1 MARWLFTASAT
12 LHSSKFFSATMALP
26 LSSRPPH
33 ARNSHARV
41 AFNESLARRCAD
53 HRAKKAEDHGYLF
66 YSAHSGWGN
75 QQVADSLELGL
86 RLGGDPRCDTV
97 SHCRAAAKDVGRTMM
112 QRRVES
118 GEAAADDRQFKCVA
132 LGLGG

>member
-1 MARWLFTASAT
+1 MFVARRSISAECARAP
-12 LHSSKFFSATMALP
+12 KFAVDFFSRTMAMRSAP
-26 LSSRPPH
+26 ALSSRPPH

-75 QQVADSLELGL
+75 QQVALGQAI
-86 RLGGDPRCDTV
+86 TQ
-97 SHCRAAAKDVGRTMM
+97 VGPKSIRRTN
-112 QRRVES
+112 VLHYVHHGS
-118 GEAAADDRQFKCVA
+118 
-132 LGLGG
+132 

>member
-1 MARWLFTASAT
+1 
-12 LHSSKFFSATMALP
+12 MALRSAP
-26 LSSRPPH
+26 APSSRPAH

-75 QQVADSLELGL
+75 QQVGPD
-86 RLGGDPRCDTV
+86 
-97 SHCRAAAKDVGRTMM
+97 
-112 QRRVES
+112 
-118 GEAAADDRQFKCVA
+118 
-132 LGLGG
+132 

>member
-1 MARWLFTASAT
+1 MVGALP
-12 LHSSKFFSATMALP
+12 LHSSATPSHLQDLLSATMALRSP
-26 LSSRPPH
+26 PALSSRPAH

-75 QQVADSLELGL
+75 QQVAL
-86 RLGGDPRCDTV
+86 
-97 SHCRAAAKDVGRTMM
+97 
-112 QRRVES
+112 
-118 GEAAADDRQFKCVA
+118 
-132 LGLGG
+132 

>member
-1 MARWLFTASAT
+1 
-12 LHSSKFFSATMALP
+12 MALRSP
-26 LSSRPPH
+26 PALSSRPPH

-75 QQVADSLELGL
+75 QQVPADSLELGL

-112 QRRVES
+112 QQRVES